1 MEHSKTIL
9 VNIMKDNI
17 HKYVCSWLYLSIN
30 EKAME
35 EQQKAKTKSFQYRL
49 LSGQAAVASFA

>member
-1 MEHSKTIL
+1 MEHTKTIL

-35 EQQKAKTKSFQYRL
+35 EQQKAKTESFQL